1 MPLQPASDSYNSI
14 QEQNRQQ
21 LTFGGGVDAQT
32 PTHLIAL
39 DKVQTATN
47 IDFSLW
53 PGAAR
58 PRRGY
63 QSYITT
69 TLTHKNIFKSYWDDS
84 TAEWSMY
91 SWTTGG
97 GNANVGRVTASSGT
111 TGTYTSIM
119 TAGGAPAGFARYFS
133 HVYIASGPNY
143 FKDDGTNTT
152 EWIKQSP
159 TAPTVTL
166 TTGSTIVI
174 ASATQNPAMEG
185 TFVYNTNGTY
195 TYAADPNTFRVSL
208 VSTAGF
214 PLNLATNA
222 GFATDT
228 IGVLYAN
235 IGFYDPTNIY
245 RVTIDLSI
253 DPVTLALTSSTQT
266 NTIVIGTTTT
276 TATVTSTQATISGG
290 FGNYWHGQ
298 YLPNNGTALSPA
310 LSAAD
315 TLTGGALVISSGGT
329 ATAVSPQTI
338 ADIQSSINADA
349 LAPLT
354 QISFAGNVLSE
365 LAIPKT
371 VFQLV
376 GTSTGSADS
385 WANITGV
392 RVIVESFVA
401 AQNVLL
407 GTVGLLGDEGHS
419 LTDQNNGYQWY
430 QTYAEIDSS
439 GNFLGE
445 SAASPATGPY
455 KCSAVNGT
463 VVTNG
468 TATGS
473 QAGITHIITYRQG
486 GLVQTPMAVN
496 TQTYATKTMTDTV
509 SDLNELLLNIPMTI
523 NIYGKSN
530 FPADI
535 FVLCPD
541 AWYDRLWLAN
551 GNILVWSTAGR
562 PDQFPLTNY
571 ARISDGG
578 DNIQGISA
586 WITGLVIVNQKSVY
600 EMNGSVFEGATADYT
615 IYKSGARKGSIAKNT
630 IIKTPY
636 GIPLLNYDGLS
647 MYVPGA
653 GVENHLEWITAQIGD
668 AFRGFGG
675 FDPAALN
682 GSRVPAINGN
692 IFQAAAAYN
701 EGKLYLAVP
710 TGTNT
715 FNDTVFVMDF
725 ATQKCFW
732 YQYEVVNQGGAAFYG
747 LWWDFLNNK
756 LYADGV
762 NGFYNIENFVTEP
775 TILGTGTSTTTSTGP
790 VPWSFVTRAWTTPTD
805 SLVENCAIEF
815 SGGPIEVQAIFDGTA
830 TASLGTCFTT
840 GNTAFA
846 ILPLSGV
853 VENSLVFQLSQV
865 ITTQTGTSAQGI
877 FLPTAVYS
885 IAWDAFPH
893 PEKAQFYQSDYFSN
907 SYEGDKL
914 WDIAFYDIGFLQ
926 SNANTGTLGTITSS
940 GTATVTGTVNAVAVA
955 TSTVYVDGYVVM
967 TNTLKGTNT
976 ADQGRNIFTFSFPS
990 ETYGE
995 VAHCIITAGTA
1006 TATITAGT
1014 TTSTSSYQ
1022 STFKLWDQRFQARNE
1037 PPKVTYWHTD
1047 WESMEE
1053 NICDGW
1059 DTDINPNGTVY
1070 GTAFIDNVAI
1080 TTATYI
1086 GSKRQSF
1093 TFNWPV
1099 EKYGRTIYVE
1109 YNSAA
1114 SNTFKHYKTW
1124 YHLRREPDRWT
1135 SYVSERVSTQEQ
1147 HFDNVESEL
1156 NCLGNTVLATAYVD
1170 NIAIDT
1176 YTYTSTGS
1184 IQRERFVS
1192 ALPAETYGRTVYV
1205 QYNSTGV
1212 FKWFHTA
1219 FNGTLEP
1226 DRVNFLQKILPP
1238 WPSEQYAKT
1247 WIVEINPL
1255 GTTTGMLYVEGSAIS
1270 TATFTGSIRE
1280 IFNVGI
1286 DASTTVALQTAT
1298 AIEARYGNVTGTQ
1311 LLKHYKTEIEV
1322 EPKPYGKSSW
1332 AITFRKI
1339 GGASQIDV
1347 ARYYTLDI
1355 EVPPASTATV
1365 TAIWDIDQ
1373 QNGFTTNTYTFT
1385 AGRNYEDLV
1394 PFPPGGRGRLFQER
1408 IISDTP
1414 IKVWRSILYEERV
1427 GVKGFT
1433 TTAVVGKP
1441 IQ

>member
-1 MPLQPASDSYNSI
+1 MPDTPKQI
-14 QEQNRQQ
+14 
-21 LTFGGGVDAQT
+21 LTFGGGVDTQSPA
-32 PTHLIAL
+32 HLIAQ

-47 IDFSLW
+47 LDFSLW

-69 TLTHKNIFKSYWDDS
+69 TFTHKNIFKSYWDDS
-84 TAEWSMY
+84 TQDWSLY
-91 SWTTGG
+91 SYHIGGGSNSVGRASSTGG
-97 GNANVGRVTASSGT
+97 TLGSYTA
-111 TGTYTSIM
+111 IM
-119 TAGGAPAGFARYFS
+119 TAGGAPAGFAKYFQF
-133 HVYIASGPNY
+133 VYIASGPEY
-143 FKDDGTNTT
+143 YKDDGTNTT

-166 TTGSTIVI
+166 STGSTIVV
-174 ASATQNPAMEG
+174 ASASQLPAAEG
-185 TFVYNTNGTY
+185 TFVYSTNGTF
-195 TYAADPNTFRVSL
+195 TYSCDPNTFRVSL

-228 IGVLYAN
+228 IGVMYAN

-245 RVTIDLSI
+245 RVTIDLAI
-253 DPVTLALTSSTQT
+253 DPVTLSLSSSTQT
-266 NTIVIGTTTT
+266 NTIVVGTTTT
-276 TATVTSTQATISGG
+276 TATITSTQAAISTG
-290 FGNYWHGQ
+290 FANYWHGQ
-298 YLPNNGTALSPA
+298 YLPNNGTSLSPA

-329 ATAVSPQTI
+329 TTAVSPETI
-338 ADIQSSINADA
+338 ASIQSSINADA

-354 QISFAGNVLSE
+354 QISFTGNVLSE

-376 GTSTGSADS
+376 GTSTGTADS
-385 WANITGV
+385 WSAITGV

-401 AQNVLL
+401 ANTVLL
-407 GTVGLLGDEGHS
+407 STVGMLGDEGHP

-430 QTYAEIDSS
+430 QTYAEIDSD

-445 SAASPATGPY
+445 SAASPPAGPY

-463 VVTNG
+463 LVTNG

-473 QAGITHIITYRQG
+473 QSGITHIITYRQG
-486 GLVQTPMAVN
+486 GLVQSPMAVN
-496 TQTYATKTMTDTV
+496 TQSYATKTMTDTV
-509 SDLNELLLNIPMTI
+509 SDMNELLLNTPMTI

-541 AWYDRLWLAN
+541 SWYDRLWLAN
-551 GNILVWSTAGR
+551 GNQLVWSTAGR
-562 PDQFPLTNY
+562 PDQFPITNY
-571 ARISDGG
+571 AIISDAG

-586 WITGLVIVNQKSVY
+586 WITGLVIINQKSVY
-600 EMNGSVFEGATADYT
+600 EMNGSVFEGPNADYT

-636 GIPLLNYDGLS
+636 GIPLVNYDGIS
-647 MYVPGA
+647 MYIPGA

-668 AFRGFGG
+668 AFRGFGPD
-675 FDPAALN
+675 DPAALN
-682 GSRVPAINGN
+682 GTRVPAVNGN
-692 IFQAAAAYN
+692 IFQATAAYN
-701 EGKLYLAVP
+701 EGKLYIAMP

-715 FNDTVFVMDF
+715 FNDTVFVIDF
-725 ATQKCFW
+725 PSQKCFW
-732 YQYEVVNQGGAAFYG
+732 YQYQIVNQGGASFYG

-756 LYADGV
+756 MYADGV
-762 NGFYNIENFVTEP
+762 NGFYQIENFVTEP
-775 TILGTGTSTTTSTGP
+775 TLQGSGTGTSTSTGP
-790 VPWSFVTRAWTTPTD
+790 VPWSFVTRAWTTPVD

-815 SGGPIEVQAIFDGTA
+815 SGGPIQVVAIYDGTA
-830 TASLGTCFTT
+830 TSTLGTASSS
-840 GNTAFA
+840 GNKTYS

-853 VENSLVFQLSQV
+853 VENNLTFELSQV
-865 ITTQTGTSAQGI
+865 ISSQTGTGTAQTLN
-877 FLPTAVYS
+877 LPTAVYS
-885 IAWDAFPH
+885 ITWDAFTQ
-893 PEKAQFYQSDYFSN
+893 PEKIQFYQSDYFNN

-914 WDIAFYDIGFLQ
+914 WDVAFYDIGFLQ
-926 SNANTGTLGTITSS
+926 SNANTGTLGTATIS
-940 GTATVTGTVNAVAVA
+940 GTATVTGTVNAIGTL
-955 TSTVYVDGYVVM
+955 TSTVFIDGYAVM
-967 TNTLKGTNT
+967 TNTLVGTST
-976 ADQGRNIFTFSFPS
+976 ANQGRNIFTFSFPS

-995 VAHCIITAGTA
+995 VAYCVMTGGTA
-1006 TATITAGT
+1006 TISGTAT
-1014 TTSTSSYQ
+1014 Q
-1022 STFKLWDQRFQARNE
+1022 QVFKVWDQHFQARNE

-1053 NICDGW
+1053 NICDGF

-1070 GTAFIDNVAI
+1070 GTAFIDNIAI
-1080 TTATYI
+1080 TTATYV
-1086 GSKRQSF
+1086 GTKRQSF

-1109 YNSAA
+1109 YNST
-1114 SNTFKHYKTW
+1114 SGNTFKHYKTW

-1135 SYVSERVSTQEQ
+1135 SFVSPRESTQEQ

-1156 NCLGNTVLATAYVD
+1156 NCLGNIVLATAYVD
-1170 NIAIDT
+1170 NVAIDT

-1192 ALPAETYGRTVYV
+1192 ALPAETYGKTVYV
-1205 QYNSTGV
+1205 QYTSTGV
-1212 FKWFHTA
+1212 FKWFHTG

-1255 GTTTGMLYVEGSAIS
+1255 GTTTGTLYIEGNAVA
-1270 TATFTGSIRE
+1270 TGTFTGTIRE
-1280 IFNVGI
+1280 MFQVGI
-1286 DASTTVALQTAT
+1286 DDPTVVALQTAT

-1311 LLKHYKTEIEV
+1311 LLKHYKTEIET
-1322 EPKPYGKSSW
+1322 EPKPYGKDTW
-1332 AITFRKI
+1332 ALTFRKI

-1347 ARYYTLDI
+1347 ARYHTIDV
-1355 EVPPASTATV
+1355 EVPPLGPYNLTGTATV
-1365 TAIWDIDQ
+1365 TTIWDIDQ
-1373 QNGFTTNTYTFT
+1373 QLGFATNTFEFVE
-1385 AGRNYEDLV
+1385 GRNYEDLV

-1408 IISDTP
+1408 VISSIP

-1441 IQ
+1441 VT